1 MEKWIKHL
9 TFSTLAAMAIAGA
22 ATTALAKK
30 SGSEVRNEP
39 PPAGKGSGIDDRQA
53 KPDTRGPGDAR
64 ERGKSVGTYS
74 QENAEGR
81 VTPSAGTR
89 IVISDEDRL

>member
-22 ATTALAKK
+22 ATNALAKK

-53 KPDTRGPGDAR
+53 KPDARGPGDAR

-89 IVISDEDRL
+89 IKISDEDRL

>member
-9 TFSTLAAMAIAGA
+9 TFSTLAALAIAGA
-22 ATTALAKK
+22 ATNAPAKK
-30 SGSEVRNEP
+30 SGSEIRNEP

-53 KPDTRGPGDAR
+53 KPDARGPGDAR
-64 ERGKSVGTYS
+64 ERGQPDGNYG
-74 QENAEGR
+74 QESAEGST
-81 VTPSAGTR
+81 TPRAGTR